1 MVQFI
6 IIVYYQSQTAF
17 EIYANMKKLYL
28 KSDNI
33 SNQSRQPRVSGIGN
47 KGKGEKKTKNVLF
60 LHRPQINQV
69 TAGRILIEFPNAC
82 FQSTEQF

>member
-47 KGKGEKKTKNVLF
+47 KGKEERRQKMFSFYIDPRLTK
-60 LHRPQINQV
+60 
-69 TAGRILIEFPNAC
+69 
-82 FQSTEQF
+82 